1 MKIKQIDFKM
11 IYEFENESL
20 SRLCFFKPHPSRLY
34 RVVGLPDVGNMCT
47 ELDQV
52 LNTLC
57 ILKRNGIWY
66 FKADAEMD
74 IMEILLE
81 MDIDHLFIEPD
92 EAAWN

>member
-11 IYEFENESL
+11 IKEFENVSL

-57 ILKRNGIWY
+57 ILKKDGVWY
-66 FKADAEMD
+66 FKAEAETD
-74 IMEILLE
+74 LLEILYA